1 MKTGILMLLAVVLVV
16 TGIVF
21 YSCKKESTNG
31 VATTM
36 KVATAASVIYPGY
49 TASQTAVIKSY
60 EAQPLVKQVAAKLN
74 FAVFDT
80 KWKAT
85 EAECR
90 SYAQTYVMPAVAALK
105 AKYGLAIPEETKK
118 LITEAIRQEYIR
130 NKPKSPFA
138 PPPPSQP
145 TNYSCADAFNND
157 VGDCDWDAAVGGGGC
172 IAASFFGTPA
182 AGAVCGGVVII
193 QHKMCYDRAV
203 RDANIC
209 WRNRGNLVYV
219 WVDGEKIPI
228 WDGDV
233 FQVVSASYEH
243 EQSVKQAYAEVV
255 KRARIKKYS
264 TPTRP
269 GPSGPVIPSPF

>member
-1 MKTGILMLLAVVLVV
+1 MLLAVVLV
-16 TGIVF
+16 GIVF
-21 YSCKKESTNG
+21 YSCKKESTKEE
-31 VATTM
+31 ATT
-36 KVATAASVIYPGY
+36 VTVGSAASAIYPGY
-49 TASQTAVIKSY
+49 TASQTAVIKSH
-60 EAQPLVKQVAAKLN
+60 EAQPVVKQVAAKLN

-90 SYAQTYVMPAVAALK
+90 SYAQAYVMPAVAALK
-105 AKYGLAIPEETKK
+105 AKYGLAITEETKK

-138 PPPPSQP
+138 PSP
-145 TNYSCADAFNND
+145 TPTPTYRCSDAFNND
-157 VGDCDWDAAVGGGGC
+157 VNDCDWDAAVGGGGC

-209 WRNRGNLVYV
+209 WKNRGNIVYV

-228 WDGDV
+228 SDGDV
-233 FQVVSASYEH
+233 FPVMSASYAYG
-243 EQSVKQAYAEVV
+243 QSVKQAYAEVV

-269 GPSGPVIPSPF
+269 NPGGPVLPSPF

>member
-1 MKTGILMLLAVVLVV
+1 MKPGILMWLAVVLVV

-21 YSCKKESTNG
+21 YSCKKENAKDE
-31 VATTM
+31 ATTVS
-36 KVATAASVIYPGY
+36 VASAASVIYPGY

-60 EAQPLVKQVAAKLN
+60 EAQPVVKQVAAKLN
-74 FAVFDT
+74 FAIFDT

-105 AKYGLAIPEETKK
+105 AKYGLAITEETKK

-130 NKPKSPFA
+130 NRPKSPFA
-138 PPPPSQP
+138 PSPSS
-145 TNYSCADAFNND
+145 NYACSDAFNND
-157 VGDCDWDAAVGGGGC
+157 VNDCDWDAAVSGGGC
-172 IAASFFGTPA
+172 IVASFFGTPA
-182 AGAVCGGVVII
+182 AGAVCGGVVIV

-209 WRNRGNLVYV
+209 WKNRGNIVYV

-233 FQVVSASYEH
+233 FPVMRVSYEY

-269 GPSGPVIPSPF
+269 NPGGPVIPSPF

>member
-1 MKTGILMLLAVVLVV
+1 MKPGILMLLAVVLVV

-21 YSCKKESTNG
+21 YSCKKEG
-31 VATTM
+31 IKEEATTFT
-36 KVATAASVIYPGY
+36 VASAASAIYPGY
-49 TASQTAVIKSY
+49 TASQTAVIRSY
-60 EAQPLVKQVAAKLN
+60 EAQPVVKQVAAKLN

-90 SYAQTYVMPAVAALK
+90 YYAQTYVMPAVAALK
-105 AKYGLAIPEETKK
+105 AKYGLAITEETKK

-138 PPPPSQP
+138 PSPSA
-145 TNYSCADAFNND
+145 NYTCSDAFNND
-157 VGDCDWDAAVGGGGC
+157 VSDCDWDAAVGGGGC
-172 IAASFFGTPA
+172 MIASFFGTPA
-182 AGAVCGGVVII
+182 AGAVCGGVVIV

-209 WRNRGNLVYV
+209 WKNRGKLVYV
-219 WVDGEKIPI
+219 WVDGVKIPI

-233 FQVVSASYEH
+233 FPVMRAVYEY

-269 GPSGPVIPSPF
+269 NPGGPVIPSPF